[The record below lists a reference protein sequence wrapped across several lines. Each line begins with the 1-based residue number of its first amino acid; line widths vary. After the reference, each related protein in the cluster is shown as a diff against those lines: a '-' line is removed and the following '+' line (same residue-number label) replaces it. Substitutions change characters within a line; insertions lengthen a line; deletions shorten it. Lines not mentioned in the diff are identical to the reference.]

1 VGNYFVTCGSH
12 NELRAVAS
20 GKRTVKL
27 EEDGRRWGMV
37 TRKKATCKTS
47 VIVKVNG
54 ILKFLGQ
61 SKFGGLTVLEH
72 LNHARADTVLV
83 MAEH

>member
-1 VGNYFVTCGSH
+1 VGNHFVTCGSH

-37 TRKKATCKTS
+37 TRKKATCKTL
-47 VIVKVNG
+47 VNVKVNG
-54 ILKFLGQ
+54 ILNFWDSQNSG
-61 SKFGGLTVLEH
+61 V
-72 LNHARADTVLV
+72 
-83 MAEH
+83 